1 MISKKDQV
9 TLDQVYSIVNR
20 LEDKID
26 HNLEIMG
33 KKTAEMENNINRNTN
48 SLNNLQG
55 RILGATSI
63 ISIAVVVVVEYFKG
77 LMSK

>member
-1 MISKKDQV
+1 MINKKDQV

-26 HNLEIMG
+26 HSLEIMA